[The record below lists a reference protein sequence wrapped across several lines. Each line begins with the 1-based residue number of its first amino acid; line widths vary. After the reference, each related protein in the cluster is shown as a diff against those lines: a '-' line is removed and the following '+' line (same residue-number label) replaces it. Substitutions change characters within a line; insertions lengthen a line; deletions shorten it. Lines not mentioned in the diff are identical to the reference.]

1 MSALY
6 DGTACDLSQI
16 LTDKSQPRYCGSKAE
31 QLAIAVIN
39 RRGSWQHLITLL
51 SSSMSLDTHLVDIQ
65 RGRGH
70 DPATIKQMHTK
81 RVFTQCK
88 RYHKQPINT
97 FHEYP
102 GDVGRQLIQCDVVVY
117 LDLDHSKYLEPTAK
131 ILQLQVSCSVS

>member
-1 MSALY
+1 MAA
-6 DGTACDLSQI
+6 T
-16 LTDKSQPRYCGSKAE
+16 
-31 QLAIAVIN
+31 N
-39 RRGSWQHLITLL
+39 RQGFWQYIITLL
-51 SSSMSLDTHLVDIQ
+51 SSWMLPDTYLVNIE
-65 RGRGH
+65 RSRGH

-97 FHEYP
+97 FHEDP